1 MKNTLV
7 ILFIALTINIT
18 FSQKIDKSKEE
29 LKTGNNSN
37 SSSSNSSS
45 SNSSSDSSESSAF
58 GIFRFIIESFYYT
71 IGDYGNEKHLYSRL
85 TKYPYFDGESGNFQK
100 ENDSIQNGNVMRFD
114 VENHFLYSNN
124 NLFGNHLKA
133 KFRPFQY
140 FYLQSD
146 YRELIEKNLFIK
158 YCTDFDNK
166 YKIIKKWNSS
176 RQFFYTIYSFDKSI
190 LPDGGFEDFYYLSNG
205 ELNEVLPLAFRK
217 IGMNEIASIID
228 KANFKFEL
236 DKKNYSK
243 NFEKYWLDETEK
255 IPKPKEFNELNK
267 ELFKVYDQDIIKLK
281 LIHFIRNNKNDFID

>member
-1 MKNTLV
+1 MMKNTLV

-85 TKYPYFDGESGNFQK
+85 TKHPYFDGESGNFQK

-133 KFRPFQY
+133 KFRPFQF
-140 FYLQSD
+140 FYIQAD
-146 YRELIEKNLFIK
+146 YRELIEKNAFTNNFSNLSLFQFNVAYDRIRFKKFNLGWTLGVTYIGNDVQKVGFSYGLHTDVFAIK
-158 YCTDFDNK
+158 NISFNSAMIWSKINGLPVNSFEIRGK
-166 YKIIKKWNSS
+166 YH
-176 RQFFYTIYSFDKSI
+176 
-190 LPDGGFEDFYYLSNG
+190 
-205 ELNEVLPLAFRK
+205 
-217 IGMNEIASIID
+217 
-228 KANFKFEL
+228 
-236 DKKNYSK
+236 KKNYFFSLGY
-243 NFEKYWLDETEK
+243 EYLK
-255 IPKPKEFNELNK
+255 IASPNYNYMTIGTGFY
-267 ELFKVYDQDIIKLK
+267 F
-281 LIHFIRNNKNDFID
+281 